1 MKMLRC
7 FLGFETPPDV
17 GKKPIP
23 KNKLEGERDNQIKV
37 IPSNH
42 NNNNKQAGYMNLS
55 RGLGTLLR
63 SAYVLVVKVTMKVR
77 ISFASLPTTKVNFSS
92 SL

>member
-1 MKMLRC
+1 MLRC

-17 GKKPIP
+17 DQKPIP

-42 NNNNKQAGYMNLS
+42 NNNNEQAGYMNLS

-63 SAYVLVVKVTMKVR
+63 SAYVLVVKVTMKVG
-77 ISFASLPTTKVNFSS
+77 ISFASLPTTKVNLSY